1 MATVPDTA
9 IAAVRAPCD
18 ERLRDA
24 DHREVRLDVEVEESA
39 ISIIER
45 HAPFMGVGEWTATP
59 LAQLRLE
66 DDGSWTMYATDDDD
80 QWEPF
85 FDVADHQP
93 LEVLLTELTEDPSSY
108 FWG

>member
-1 MATVPDTA
+1 MATVPETD
-9 IAAVRAPCD
+9 IAAVRALCD

-24 DHREVRLDVEVEESA
+24 DPAEVRLDVEVEESA

-80 QWEPF
+80 QWELF
-85 FDVADHQP
+85 IDVADHQP
-93 LEVLLTELTEDPSSY
+93 LEVLLEELTEDPSSY

>member
-1 MATVPDTA
+1 MANIPDSA
-9 IAAVRAPCD
+9 IVAVRALCD
-18 ERLRDA
+18 ERLRNA
-24 DHREVRLDVEVEESA
+24 DPTDVRLDVEVESSA

-66 DDGSWTMYATDDDD
+66 DDDTWTMYTTDDDD
-80 QWEPF
+80 EWELF

-93 LEVLLTELTEDPSSY
+93 LAVLLEELTEDPSSY

>member
-1 MATVPDTA
+1 MAMIPDTA
-9 IAAVRAPCD
+9 VDAVRSMCD
-18 ERLRDA
+18 ERLRNA
-24 DHREVRLDVEVEESA
+24 DPEEIRLDVDVEESA

-45 HAPFMGVGEWTATP
+45 HPPFPAIGEWTATA

-66 DDGSWTMYATDDDD
+66 EDDTWTLYVTDDD
-80 QWEPF
+80 QGWELF

-93 LEVLLTELTEDPSSY
+93 LEVLLEELTNDPSSY

>member
-9 IAAVRAPCD
+9 IAAVRALCD
-18 ERLRDA
+18 KRLRDA
-24 DHREVRLDVEVEESA
+24 DPSEVRLDVEVEESA
-39 ISIIER
+39 ISIVER
-45 HAPFMGVGEWTATP
+45 HAPFMGIGESTATP

-66 DDGSWTMYATDDDD
+66 DDSTWTMYATDDDD
-80 QWEPF
+80 QWELF

-93 LEVLLTELTEDPSSY
+93 FEVLLKELTEDPSSY

>member
-1 MATVPDTA
+1 MTKVPDTA
-9 IAAVRAPCD
+9 IAAVRALCD
-18 ERLRDA
+18 ERLRNA
-24 DHREVRLDVEVEESA
+24 DPTDVRLDVEVEESA

-66 DDGSWTMYATDDDD
+66 DDGTWTMYTTDDDD
-80 QWEPF
+80 EWELF
-85 FDVADHQP
+85 FDLADHQP
-93 LEVLLTELTEDPSSY
+93 LEVLLEELTEDPSSY

>member
-9 IAAVRAPCD
+9 IAAVRALCD

-24 DHREVRLDVEVEESA
+24 DPAEVRLDVEVGESA
-39 ISIIER
+39 ISIIEC

-93 LEVLLTELTEDPSSY
+93 LDVLLEELTDDPSSY

>member
-9 IAAVRAPCD
+9 IAAVRALCD

-24 DHREVRLDVEVEESA
+24 DPADVRLDVEVEESA
-39 ISIIER
+39 MSIIER
-45 HAPFMGVGEWTATP
+45 HPPFPAIGEWTATA

-66 DDGSWTMYATDDDD
+66 DDGTWTLYVTDDDEG
-80 QWEPF
+80 WELF

-93 LEVLLTELTEDPSSY
+93 LEVLLEELANDPSSY

>member
-9 IAAVRAPCD
+9 IAAVRSLCD

-24 DHREVRLDVEVEESA
+24 DHSEVKLDVEVEESA

-45 HAPFMGVGEWTATP
+45 HAPFMGIGEWTSTP

-66 DDGSWTMYATDDDD
+66 EDGTWTLYATDDDD
-80 QWEPF
+80 QWELF

-93 LEVLLTELTEDPSSY
+93 LQVLLEELTEDQSSY